1 MVIEDLVKTVLGEIK
16 RMMQTE
22 TVIGSPIKVEGI
34 TLVPVSKVS
43 LGFAVGGKKVDEKL
57 REGEGT
63 GGGMLIEPVA
73 FIVIRENKVELLTMR
88 KESIG
93 WGQVMDLIPEVV
105 DKIKGWKAPS
115 GGENQ
120 KEKKKK

>member
-22 TVIGSPIKVEGI
+22 TVIGNPMEVGGI

-43 LGFAVGGKKVDEKL
+43 VGFAAGGKKSDEKF

-73 FIVIRENKVELLTMR
+73 FIVIRQNKVELLSMK

-93 WGQVMDLIPEVV
+93 WGEVLDLIPDVV
-105 DKIKGWKAPS
+105 EKIKEWKAPS
-115 GGENQ
+115 GGKDQ

>member
-22 TVIGSPIKVEGI
+22 TVIGTPMEVGDI
-34 TLVPVSKVS
+34 TLIPVSKVS
-43 LGFAVGGKKVDEKL
+43 VGFAAGGKKTNEKL

-73 FIVIRENKVELLTMR
+73 FIVIRQNKVELLTMK

-93 WGQVMDLIPEVV
+93 WGQVMELIPEVV
-105 DKIKGWKAPS
+105 DKIKGWKAPP
-115 GGENQ
+115 GVENR
-120 KEKKKK
+120 KEKKKP

>member
-22 TVIGSPIKVEGI
+22 TVIGNPMEVGGI
-34 TLVPVSKVS
+34 TLIPVSKVS
-43 LGFAVGGKKVDEKL
+43 VGFAAGGRKTDEKL

-73 FIVIRENKVELLTMR
+73 FIVIRQNKVELLTMK

-105 DKIKGWKAPS
+105 DKIKEWKAP
-115 GGENQ
+115 GENQ